1 MAEDPDLMEEP
12 YIGSISAKQME
23 LEKDKRKKRKHF
35 VIEIGIYVIAIFFA
49 AVIVPKFLL
58 QRTIV
63 QGTSMESTLQNGD
76 NLWVEKI
83 SYHFD
88 LLKRFDVIVFYP
100 YGNDKSEYYIKRI
113 IGLPGE
119 SVQIIGE
126 TIYINGVP
134 LSENYGKDPI
144 TNAGIA
150 TEQIVLGDDE
160 YFVLGDNRAVS
171 KDSRDSQVGPVKK
184 ANIAGRAFFRIWPFS
199 NFGFFD

>member
-1 MAEDPDLMEEP
+1 MGEDPNFMEEP

-23 LEKDKRKKRKHF
+23 LEKEKRKKRKNLM
-35 VIEIGIYVIAIFFA
+35 IEIGIYVIAIFFA

-63 QGTSMESTLQNGD
+63 MGSSMESTLQDGD

-83 SYHFD
+83 SYHYD

-100 YGNDKSEYYIKRI
+100 YGKVKSEYYIKRI

-119 SVQIIGE
+119 TVQIIGE
-126 TIYINGVP
+126 TIYVNGTP

-144 TNAGIA
+144 TNSGIA
-150 TEQIVLGDDE
+150 EEQIILAEDE
-160 YFVLGDNRAVS
+160 YFVLGDNRSIS
-171 KDSRDSQVGPVKK
+171 KDSRDSQVGPVRKD
-184 ANIAGRAFFRIWPFS
+184 NIAGRAFFRIWPFS
-199 NFGFFD
+199 KFGFFD

>member
-1 MAEDPDLMEEP
+1 M
-12 YIGSISAKQME
+12 IE
-23 LEKDKRKKRKHF
+23 L
-35 VIEIGIYVIAIFFA
+35 GIYAIAILFA
-49 AVIVPKFLL
+49 VFIVPRFIL

-63 QGTSMESTLQNGD
+63 MGSSMESTLQDGD

-83 SYHFD
+83 SYHFEQ
-88 LLKRFDVIVFYP
+88 LKRFDVIVFYP
-100 YGNDKSEYYIKRI
+100 YGKDKSEYYIKRI

-150 TEQIVLGDDE
+150 AEQIVLSEDE
-160 YFVLGDNRAVS
+160 YFVLGDNRTIS
-171 KDSRDSQVGPVKK
+171 KDSRDSQVGPVKEY
-184 ANIAGRAFFRIWPFS
+184 NIAGRAFFRIWPFS
-199 NFGFFD
+199 KFGFFD

>member
-1 MAEDPDLMEEP
+1 MAENPNLMEDP
-12 YIGSISAKQME
+12 YIGSISIKELE
-23 LEKDKRKKRKHF
+23 LEKEKRRKRKHL
-35 VIEIGIYVIAIFFA
+35 VIELGIYAIAILFA
-49 AVIVPKFLL
+49 VFIVPRFIL

-63 QGTSMESTLQNGD
+63 MGSSMESTLQDGD

-83 SYHFD
+83 SYHFEQ
-88 LLKRFDVIVFYP
+88 LKRFDVIVFYP
-100 YGNDKSEYYIKRI
+100 YGKDKSEYYIKRI

-150 TEQIVLGDDE
+150 AEQIVLSEDE
-160 YFVLGDNRAVS
+160 YFVLGDNRTIS
-171 KDSRDSQVGPVKK
+171 KDSRDSQVGPVKEY
-184 ANIAGRAFFRIWPFS
+184 NIAGRAFFRIWPFS
-199 NFGFFD
+199 KFGFFD